1 MLSCD
6 LRVSYDRPSRNRVT
20 GQHSNQAAAALD
32 AVPVNRLQNDGK
44 GAPCEGLSVADTTAS
59 EGSRENA
66 RFVVSLEPAL
76 TKTVTVRYATS
87 DGTAIGGQDYIVN
100 RGTLL
105 TFAPGETRKTV
116 TVIIVDD
123 LVEDSGETFTLTLSN
138 AVGAP
143 IVDATATGTIFNK
156 EDVPHVTGVELVAD
170 ASGDGRWTAGET
182 VEVRLTFSEAV
193 TVSGGSPWLEVSV
206 DGFAHN
212 GFLGYASGSGSA
224 TLVFS
229 MDVPEGAGYTGL
241 AVVADSLTTNGA
253 GILSAVSGLAA
264 ELGHDGTEPTAAPDT
279 EESDSLTA
287 DFRDFSVDTHDGAT
301 AFTFELRF
309 SEDWRTG
316 LSFATLRDDAFTLEN
331 GRITNVRRLESGRNQ
346 RWEITIQP
354 GGTDDV
360 VITLPPTADCGD
372 TGAICIG
379 DRLLSEGDTA
389 TVKGPASVNENSDPL
404 TADFRDFSVAT
415 HDGSTAFTFELRF
428 SEDWT
433 SGLSFATL
441 RDDAFTLE
449 NGRITNV
456 RRLESGRN
464 QRWEITVQ
472 PGGTD
477 DVAITLAPTADCGD
491 TGAICIGDRLL
502 SEGDTATVKGPA
514 SVNENSD
521 PLTADLRD
529 FSVDT
534 HDGSTAFTFEL
545 RFSED
550 WTSGLSFATL
560 RDDAFTLENGRITNV
575 RRLESG
581 RNQRWEITVQP
592 GGTDD
597 VAITLAPTADCG
609 DTGAICIGD
618 RLLSEGDTATVLG
631 PPGLSVADAQV
642 TEDPGVTADFTVTLS
657 RVSTSQVT
665 VNYATADGTGSNA
678 AVAGE
683 DYEETSGTLTFAP
696 GDTEKTVSVTVLD
709 DAVDEGEET
718 FTLTLSNPQGGD
730 AYLKDSTATGTI
742 ENTDPMP
749 RAWLSRFGRTA
760 ALHVLDA
767 VEERLDGP
775 AGESWVRLGGH
786 RIGGQ
791 AHPGAMEALRRQAP
805 EPGLRDEARSLDPL
819 GQDMT
824 PAQLLMGSAFNL
836 ASSPDSPGPRLSAW
850 GRVASSGFDASDQD
864 VDLSGTVT
872 TATLGVDRAHRR
884 WLAGLAVAYSL
895 GDGSYSPLAGPGG
908 ELESALTSF
917 HPYLG
922 YALSDRVRLWALAGY
937 GAGSLT
943 LAPAGKP
950 AMRADLDLAM
960 GALGARG
967 DVLKTAYGLSLA
979 LRSDVLWVSTG
990 SAAAPGMAASRADTS
1005 RLRLL
1010 VEATRPF
1017 AFAGGGLLTPTFQ
1030 LGLRHDGGDAEEGT
1044 GLEAGV
1050 SLGYASTFGLAFDM
1064 TLSALLTHEAEGY
1077 REWGASATL
1086 RYDPGRSGLGLS
1098 ASVTPTWGAP
1108 HAGAHRLWTPGLT
1121 PEALPVAPGAAASS
1135 PAARVDA
1142 ELGWGLRALNGRRRS
1157 RDALCAGHAGGRRRG
1172 CLAPGDTACPG

>member
-1 MLSCD
+1 M
-6 LRVSYDRPSRNRVT
+6 
-20 GQHSNQAAAALD
+20 
-32 AVPVNRLQNDGK
+32 
-44 GAPCEGLSVADTTAS
+44 
-59 EGSRENA
+59 
-66 RFVVSLEPAL
+66 
-76 TKTVTVRYATS
+76 
-87 DGTAIGGQDYIVN
+87 
-100 RGTLL
+100 
-105 TFAPGETRKTV
+105 
-116 TVIIVDD
+116 
-123 LVEDSGETFTLTLSN
+123 
-138 AVGAP
+138 
-143 IVDATATGTIFNK
+143 
-156 EDVPHVTGVELVAD
+156 
-170 ASGDGRWTAGET
+170 
-182 VEVRLTFSEAV
+182 
-193 TVSGGSPWLEVSV
+193 
-206 DGFAHN
+206 
-212 GFLGYASGSGSA
+212 
-224 TLVFS
+224 
-229 MDVPEGAGYTGL
+229 
-241 AVVADSLTTNGA
+241 
-253 GILSAVSGLAA
+253 
-264 ELGHDGTEPTAAPDT
+264 
-279 EESDSLTA
+279 
-287 DFRDFSVDTHDGAT
+287 
-301 AFTFELRF
+301 RF

-749 RAWLSRFGRTA
+749 RAWLARFGRTA
-760 ALHVLDA
+760 ARA
-767 VEERLDGP
+767 RPGRRGRAPGKPCRTRPPGP
-775 AGESWVRLGGH
+775 DSAATASKG
-786 RIGGQ
+786 
-791 AHPGAMEALRRQAP
+791 P
-805 EPGLRDEARSLDPL
+805 EPARAPWKRGRACAQEHGLRDEARSQDPL

-1108 HAGAHRLWTPGLT
+1108 HAGAHRLWTQGG
-1121 PEALPVAPGAAASS
+1121 ASGLPVPPGA
-1135 PAARVDA
+1135 PAALMGRLDA
-1142 ELGWGLRALNGRRRS
+1142 ELAYGLRAPVGGGLVTPYARATLTEGTEHAWHLGTRLALA
-1157 RDALCAGHAGGRRRG
+1157 DALDLSLEATHRLRTGQEAARE
-1172 CLAPGDTACPG
+1172 LALLATLPW